1 MIRIHI
7 HSQSHL
13 AFFKTN
19 RRIYA
24 ILLLMAGLTF
34 HQPARA
40 QSGSVSGTVKDQ
52 VNGEA
57 LVGASVVI
65 KGTTEGT
72 TTDVQGRFTLRHNRS
87 YPLKLLVSYIG
98 YQNLEVQAPGDGKAL
113 NIRLQPDNV
122 LLNSVEVVDSRI
134 TEKQRESA
142 LTVEAMDVLAIK
154 ETPAPS
160 FYQGLGTLKGVDLT
174 TASLGFVIINTRGF
188 NSTSPVRSLQLID
201 GVDNQSPGL
210 NFSLG
215 NFLGASELDVLKV
228 DLVVG
233 ASSAFYGPNAFNGVI
248 SMQTKSPFTHP
259 GLTASLKAGERA
271 LLETAVRYAQVYKD
285 KQGRDKFG
293 WKVNLF
299 YLRANDW
306 EATNLDPVDFS
317 PVTRNNPGGYDAVNR
332 YGDEQLSGGND
343 FSQPYSAR
351 DYPGLGIFYRTGY
364 EEKDLVDYNTRNL
377 KLSGALH
384 YMLKP
389 DVELIAA
396 ANLGNGTTVYQGD
409 NRFSLRDIF
418 FLQNRIELRKK
429 DNWFIRAYST
439 SEDAGSSYDAVF
451 TALRM
456 QEASKG
462 NGNWNLDYARYWGG
476 NIGPRPRVYALPGM
490 PSYPNFLSQ
499 FGVADSVL
507 GANSDLLRLWHQET
521 RDNADNQGRP
531 TERPFF
537 VPGTARFDSI
547 FAEVTSRTPRE
558 GGTMFYDRSALY
570 HVQAEKRF
578 LWEPSKFSWVV
589 GGNARLFRPDS
600 RGSIFVDTLQSDSTY
615 RVIRNSEFGL
625 YTGLE
630 KDLGDFK
637 VNASVRLDK
646 NQNFNYVVSPAAS
659 LVYKPSEKHVLRTS
673 FSSALRNPTLADQ
686 YLYYNVGRAILLGN
700 LTGFDSLIQVPSFV
714 KYLDS
719 LDRRRL
725 DYFNVAPIQPEQVRT
740 LEFGYRGM
748 YKKLYVD
755 LGYYY
760 SWYTNF
766 IGFQLGLD
774 ANITDFGISNLQAY
788 RVAANAQSRV
798 TTQGLAVGGN
808 YYHNRWLSFNF
819 NYSWNRLNV
828 EGTADPIIPAFNTP
842 EHKFN
847 VGLSGREIVT
857 EFAGIT
863 LADWGFNINYKWIE
877 GFLFEGSPQ
886 FTGRIPTYDMV
897 DAQINKNL
905 PALKMNVKLGAS
917 NLLNKKVFQVYGGP
931 RVGRLAYL
939 MLTLDL

>member
-1 MIRIHI
+1 
-7 HSQSHL
+7 
-13 AFFKTN
+13 
-19 RRIYA
+19 
-24 ILLLMAGLTF
+24 
-34 HQPARA
+34 
-40 QSGSVSGTVKDQ
+40 
-52 VNGEA
+52 
-57 LVGASVVI
+57 
-65 KGTTEGT
+65 
-72 TTDVQGRFTLRHNRS
+72 
-87 YPLKLLVSYIG
+87 
-98 YQNLEVQAPGDGKAL
+98 
-113 NIRLQPDNV
+113 
-122 LLNSVEVVDSRI
+122 
-134 TEKQRESA
+134 
-142 LTVEAMDVLAIK
+142 
-154 ETPAPS
+154 
-160 FYQGLGTLKGVDLT
+160 
-174 TASLGFVIINTRGF
+174 
-188 NSTSPVRSLQLID
+188 
-201 GVDNQSPGL
+201 
-210 NFSLG
+210 
-215 NFLGASELDVLKV
+215 
-228 DLVVG
+228 
-233 ASSAFYGPNAFNGVI
+233 
-248 SMQTKSPFTHP
+248 
-259 GLTASLKAGERA
+259 
-271 LLETAVRYAQVYKD
+271 
-285 KQGRDKFG
+285 
-293 WKVNLF
+293 
-299 YLRANDW
+299 
-306 EATNLDPVDFS
+306 
-317 PVTRNNPGGYDAVNR
+317 
-332 YGDEQLSGGND
+332 
-343 FSQPYSAR
+343 
-351 DYPGLGIFYRTGY
+351 
-364 EEKDLVDYNTRNL
+364 
-377 KLSGALH
+377 
-384 YMLKP
+384 
-389 DVELIAA
+389 
-396 ANLGNGTTVYQGD
+396 
-409 NRFSLRDIF
+409 
-418 FLQNRIELRKK
+418 
-429 DNWFIRAYST
+429 
-439 SEDAGSSYDAVF
+439 
-451 TALRM
+451 M

-537 VPGTARFDSI
+537 VPGTARFDSL
-547 FAEVTSRTPRE
+547 FQAVTGRIPRE

-570 HVQAEKRF
+570 HAQAEKRF
-578 LWEPSKFSWVV
+578 VWEPSKLTWVL

-600 RGSIFVDTLQSDSTY
+600 RGSIFVDTLQADSTY

-637 VNASVRLDK
+637 INATVRLDK
-646 NQNFNYVVSPAAS
+646 NQNFRYVVSPAAS

-700 LTGFDSLIQVPSFV
+700 LTGFDSLIRVPSFV

-808 YYHNRWLSFNF
+808 YYYNRWLSFNF

-828 EGTADPIIPAFNTP
+828 EGTDDPIIPAFNTP

-863 LADWGFNINYKWIE
+863 LADWGFNVNYKWIE

-897 DAQINKNL
+897 DAQINKNI
-905 PALKMNVKLGAS
+905 PSLKMNVKLGAS

>member
-1 MIRIHI
+1 MSASFGWLPSVH
-7 HSQSHL
+7 
-13 AFFKTN
+13 FFW
-19 RRIYA
+19 
-24 ILLLMAGLTF
+24 LLLPVLWLFMPGDLL
-34 HQPARA
+34 A
-40 QSGSVSGTVKDQ
+40 QGEQSAITGSIKDQ
-52 VNGEA
+52 VSGEP
-57 LVGASVVI
+57 LIGASVVI
-65 KGTTEGT
+65 RGTSIGT
-72 TTDVQGRFTLRHNRS
+72 TTDIQGKFTLRHGRP
-87 YPLKLLVSYIG
+87 YPLTLMVSYIG
-98 YQNLEVQAPGDGKAL
+98 YRNLEVQAPGDGKPM
-113 NIRLQPDNV
+113 NIRLQADNV

-259 GLTASLKAGERA
+259 GLSASVKAGERA

-285 KQGRDKFG
+285 KKGRDKFG
-293 WKVNLF
+293 WKVNL
-299 YLRANDW
+299 YHLRANDW

-343 FSQPYSAR
+343 YSAPYSAR

-377 KLSGALH
+377 KLSAAMH

-396 ANLGNGTTVYQGD
+396 ANMGNGTTVYQGD

-418 FLQNRIELRKK
+418 FFQNRIELRKK

-456 QEASKG
+456 QDASKG
-462 NGNWNLDYARYWGG
+462 NGNWNLDYARYWGSI
-476 NIGPRPRVYALPGM
+476 NRARVYALPGM
-490 PSYPNFLSQ
+490 PIYPNFLSQ
-499 FGVADSVL
+499 FGVADSVM
-507 GANSDLLRLWHQET
+507 GANSDLLRMWHQEA
-521 RDNADNQGRP
+521 RNNADLQGRI
-531 TERPFF
+531 TEQPFF
-537 VPGTARFDSI
+537 VPGTARFDSL
-547 FAEVTSRTPRE
+547 FQAVTARTPRE

-570 HVQAEKRF
+570 HAQAEKRF
-578 LWEPSKFSWVV
+578 IWEPSKLTWVL

-625 YTGLE
+625 YTGVE

-637 VNASVRLDK
+637 INATVRLDK

-659 LVYKPSEKHVLRTS
+659 LVYKPSEKHILRTS

-700 LTGFDSLIQVPSFV
+700 LTGFDSLIRVPSFV

-740 LEFGYRGM
+740 LEVGYRGM
-748 YKKLYVD
+748 YKKFYVD

-788 RVAANAQSRV
+788 RVAANARSRV

-808 YYHNRWLSFNF
+808 YYYNRWLSFNF

-828 EGTADPIIPAFNTP
+828 EGTEDPIIPAFNTP

-847 VGLSGREIVT
+847 VGLSGREMVT

-863 LADWGFNINYKWIE
+863 LADWGFSVNYKWIE

-897 DAQINKNL
+897 DAQLNKNI
-905 PALKMNVKLGAS
+905 PALKMNVKFGAS
-917 NLLNKKVFQVYGGP
+917 NVLNKKVFQVYGGP